1 MMVVEKQTMSV
12 EDAMLSTQ
20 IELVNQTPFA
30 ENLLVTSFR
39 KSYLYGEWTKVRK
52 VIDIH
57 DFLLDILK
65 LTGGIT
71 REQLVKLTNIPRTS
85 LYDALK
91 RMIDDGKITTMFLHD
106 GKYKGRPKTV
116 FLGC

>member
-1 MMVVEKQTMSV
+1 MVSTMIEKVE
-12 EDAMLSTQ
+12 
-20 IELVNQTPFA
+20 QTPVA

-39 KSYLYGEWTKVRK
+39 KSFLYGDWTKVRK

-57 DFLLDILK
+57 EFLLEILK

-71 REQLVKLTNIPRTS
+71 RDQLVKLTNIPRTT
-85 LYDALK
+85 LYDTLK
-91 RMIDDGKITTMFLHD
+91 RLIEDGQVTTMLLHD
-106 GKYKGRPKTV
+106 GKYRGRPKTV

>member
-1 MMVVEKQTMSV
+1 MVVEKQTMSV
-12 EDAMLSTQ
+12 EDAMVSTQ
-20 IELVNQTPFA
+20 IELVDPTPVA
-30 ENLLVTSFR
+30 ENLLVTSSR

-57 DFLLDILK
+57 EFLLDILK

-91 RMIDDGKITTMFLHD
+91 RLIDEGQVTTMFLHD
-106 GKYKGRPKTV
+106 GSSRGRPKTI

>member
-1 MMVVEKQTMSV
+1 MAIEKQTMSV
-12 EDAMLSTQ
+12 EDVMLSTQ
-20 IELVNQTPFA
+20 IEAVNQTPFA
-30 ENLLVTSFR
+30 ENLLVTSFS
-39 KSYLYGEWTKVRK
+39 KSYLYGDWTKVRK

-57 DFLLDILK
+57 DFLLDILN

-71 REQLVKLTNIPRTS
+71 REQLMNITNLPGPS

-91 RMIDDGKITTMFLHD
+91 CLISEGKITTMFMHD
-106 GKYKGRPKTV
+106 GKHKGKPKTI

>member
-1 MMVVEKQTMSV
+1 MVVEKQTMSV
-12 EDAMLSTQ
+12 EQAMVSTM
-20 IELVNQTPFA
+20 IELVDSTPVA
-30 ENLLVTSFR
+30 ENLLVTSFK

-57 DFLLDILK
+57 EFLLEILQ
-65 LTGGIT
+65 LYGGIT

-91 RMIDDGKITTMFLHD
+91 RLIDDGKVTTMFLHD
-106 GKYKGRPKTV
+106 GSNRGRPKTV